1 MKVLF
6 LGTAEFARP
15 TLDALLASPHEVI
28 GAVTQPDRPKGR
40 GQKTIPTP
48 VKTLALKA
56 HLPVHQPEKIRDPA
70 FLKILESI
78 KPEIM
83 VVVAY
88 GQILSAPVLAVP
100 PRGCVNVHGSLLP
113 KYRGAA
119 PIVRAILGGETRTGI
134 TTMFMDPGMDTGPI
148 LLTEETEIGEEDT
161 AGTLHDRLARVGAH
175 LLLRTLESLETNTI
189 TPKPQ
194 DHSRATLAPKI
205 EKEEAR
211 IRWSAPARQTFNQI
225 RAFDPWPGAFTL
237 LAGRILK
244 LFRPRLIEGG
254 AQEPPGT
261 IVRASHEGLR
271 VAASQ
276 GYLLVREAQM
286 ESRPRMRV
294 SDFLRGNPL
303 AAGERLGE

>member
-6 LGTAEFARP
+6 LGTAEFACP
-15 TLDALLASPHEVI
+15 TLEALLASPHEVI
-28 GAVTQPDRPKGR
+28 GVVTQPDRPKGR
-40 GQKTIPTP
+40 GQKTIATP
-48 VKTLALKA
+48 VKSLARKA
-56 HLPVHQPEKIRDPA
+56 GLPVHQPEKIRDPA
-70 FLKILESI
+70 FLKTLESI

-100 PRGCVNVHGSLLP
+100 ARGCVNVHGSLLP

-161 AGTLHDRLARVGAH
+161 AGTLHDRLARIGAR
-175 LLLRTLESLETNTI
+175 LLLRTLEGLETNTI
-189 TPKPQ
+189 IPKPQ
-194 DHSRATLAPKI
+194 DPTLATLAPKI

-211 IRWSAPARQTFNQI
+211 IRWGAPARQTFNQI

-261 IVRASHEGLR
+261 IVRASDEGLR

-276 GYLLVREAQM
+276 GYLLVREAQV
-286 ESRPRMRV
+286 ESRPRMKV

-303 AAGERLGE
+303 AAGAQLGE

>member
-6 LGTAEFARP
+6 LGTAEFACP
-15 TLDALLASPHEVI
+15 TLEALLASPHEVI
-28 GAVTQPDRPKGR
+28 GVVTQPDRPKGR
-40 GQKTIPTP
+40 GQKTIAPP
-48 VKTLALKA
+48 VKSLARKA
-56 HLPVHQPEKIRDPA
+56 GLPVHQPEKIRDPA

-78 KPEIM
+78 KPELM
-83 VVVAY
+83 VVAAY

-119 PIVRAILGGETRTGI
+119 PIVRAILAGETRTGI

-148 LLTEETEIGEEDT
+148 LLAEETDIGEEDT
-161 AGTLHDRLARVGAH
+161 AGTLHDRLARIGAR
-175 LLLRTLESLETNTI
+175 LLLRTLEGLGTNTI
-189 TPKPQ
+189 IPKPQ
-194 DHSRATLAPKI
+194 DPTLATLAPKI

-261 IVRASHEGLR
+261 IVRASDEGLR

-276 GYLLVREAQM
+276 GYLLVREAQV

-294 SDFLRGNPL
+294 SDFLRGNPI

>member
-6 LGTAEFARP
+6 LGTAEFACP
-15 TLDALLASPHEVI
+15 TLEALLASPHEVI
-28 GAVTQPDRPKGR
+28 GVVTQPDRPKGR
-40 GQKTIPTP
+40 GQKTIATP
-48 VKTLALKA
+48 VKSLAQKA
-56 HLPVHQPEKIRDPA
+56 GLPVHQPEKIRDPA

-100 PRGCVNVHGSLLP
+100 ARGCVNVHGSLLP

-119 PIVRAILGGETRTGI
+119 PIVRAILAGETRTGI

-148 LLTEETEIGEEDT
+148 LLTGETEIGEEDT

-175 LLLRTLESLETNTI
+175 LLLRTLEGLETNTI

-303 AAGERLGE
+303 APGERLGE